1 MSRFILAPSIL
12 SADFGRLAEECRAAQ
27 EAGADWLHLD
37 VMDGHFVPNLTI
49 GPGIVAAVAK
59 ASSLPLD
66 VHLMV
71 EEPGHLIQAFV
82 DAGATSIGVHV
93 EAVKHLHRML
103 EQIRAAGVKTSV
115 VLNPATAPELVRP
128 VLPLVDQILVM
139 TVNPGFGGQ
148 RFIAET
154 LPKLRQLR
162 DWTRALDH
170 PVILTVD
177 GGIGLD
183 TVETVAI
190 HGASAFVMGSAFFG
204 SGDYKKFADRVREKL
219 RPYEHE
225 SSVTGP

>member
-1 MSRFILAPSIL
+1 VSRFILAPSIL
-12 SADFGRLAEECRAAQ
+12 SADFGRLADECRAAQ

-71 EEPGHLIQAFV
+71 REPAHLIPAFV

-93 EAVKHLHRML
+93 EAVTHLHRTL
-103 EQIRAAGVKTSV
+103 EQIRSAGVKTSV
-115 VLNPATAPELVRP
+115 ALNPATAPELVRP
-128 VLPLVDQILVM
+128 VLSLVDQILVM

-154 LPKLRQLR
+154 LPKLHQLHR
-162 DWTRALDH
+162 WTQQLGH
-170 PVILTVD
+170 PVTLTVD

-219 RPYEHE
+219 RPYETT
-225 SSVTGP
+225 SRVSGP